1 MSNRTLRA
9 ASGILS
15 PLAKPIYRYIH
26 IGDSLTQGSGDAQV
40 NAFGSPDM
48 TWQTAL
54 ASNGALLPVRNA
66 GVGGQTSPMIS
77 ARVPRDVL
85 KYAPD
90 VVGVTMGTND
100 VIALNSSAYIT
111 ASLQAVH
118 DALKS
123 AGVFFFVTTIPPYAA
138 RAALVNTIN
147 QLITGFCATNAVPLV
162 DWYAIANDPANPGN
176 WRAGYTNG
184 DGIHA
189 NARTSKLFADA
200 NWAVIG
206 PMLTSTRKHQRPR
219 VHDAA
224 NLLFPTTG
232 IANTGAPA
240 STTVRDGLFANYR
253 TLAMNGYSLP
263 TPRVFDTVA
272 TGTGTAPT
280 VTATVAPV
288 AGVNGNV
295 WSITATPN
303 GAGSVNFQI
312 SDAATP
318 IIDLT
323 RYQGRRLRFSF
334 MFGASGLDVE
344 NTAEWLEANGGKPLS
359 YCGLALA
366 PRLKGGTA
374 APNLA
379 ILDLVDGSASLG
391 QASYVSLDWGANPF
405 SGPLYSDLSRASH
418 YYDLPLTPCNHE
430 FNVPPGAVSLNIQVG
445 LRFRTVDTTT
455 ATQPITLQLA
465 EFMLVDVGPAQYPA
479 LTVSND
485 PLRFL
490 KVTAAKTLTQ
500 GEILAIDYYPCDAAA
515 GAFTLTLPAAQLVS
529 GIPIIVKKTDASA
542 NALTLAA
549 NGAETIDGAGTYVL
563 ATQYEYVR
571 LVSNGTGWDVIAAG

>member
-40 NAFGSPDM
+40 NAFGCPDM

-54 ASNGALLPVRNA
+54 ASRGALLPVRNG
-66 GVGGQTSPMIS
+66 GVGGHTSPMIA
-77 ARVPRDVL
+77 ARISRDVL

-90 VVGVTMGTND
+90 VVGVSMGTND
-100 VIALNSSAYIT
+100 VIALNSSAYIA
-111 ASLQAVH
+111 ASLQAVY
-118 DALKS
+118 DTLKS
-123 AGVFFFVTTIPPYAA
+123 AGVFFFFTTIPPYAA

-147 QLITGFCATNAVPLV
+147 QLIAGFCATNSVPLA
-162 DWYAIANDPANPGN
+162 DWYAIANDPAAPGN
-176 WRAGYTNG
+176 WKANYTNG
-184 DGIHA
+184 DGTHA
-189 NARTSKLFADA
+189 NARVSQMFADA
-200 NWAVIG
+200 NWALIG
-206 PMLTSTRKHQRPR
+206 PMLTSTRKHQRP
-219 VHDAA
+219 A
-224 NLLFPTTG
+224 NHTVASLLFPPTG

-240 STTVRDGLFANYR
+240 SATGRDGLFANYR

-263 TPRVFDTVA
+263 APYLLDTVY
-272 TGTGTAPT
+272 TGTGVAPT
-280 VTATVAPV
+280 VTATLAPV
-288 AGVNGNV
+288 SGVNGNV

-318 IIDLT
+318 VIDLT

-334 MFGASGLDVE
+334 LFGASGLDVE
-344 NTAEWLEANGGKPLS
+344 NTAEWLAANGGKPLS
-359 YCGLALA
+359 YCGIGLA
-366 PRLKGGTA
+366 PRLKGGGA

-391 QASYVSLDWGANPF
+391 QASSVSLDWGASPF
-405 SGPLYSDLSRASH
+405 SGPLYTDGSRASH
-418 YYDLPLTPCNHE
+418 YYDLPLTPCNIE
-430 FNVPPGAVSLNIQVG
+430 FNVPPGAVSLNIQLG
-445 LRFRTVDTTT
+445 MRFRTVGATT
-455 ATQPITLQLA
+455 ATQPITMQLA

-500 GEILAIDYYPCDAAA
+500 GEILAIDYYPCDATA
-515 GAFTLTLPAAQLVS
+515 GAFTLALPAANLVS
-529 GIPIIVKKTDASA
+529 GIPIIIKKTDASA
-542 NALTLAA
+542 NALTIAA

-563 ATQYEYVR
+563 ATQYKYVR
-571 LVSNGTGWDVIAAG
+571 LVSNGSGWDVIAAG